1 MIEVAVVMHGV
12 LRRFVPDGGDRMP
25 RRVPEGTTIAE
36 LIEEIDAH
44 HDVWCVALNGT
55 VAKIGARLS
64 DGDTVECFEPLEG
77 G

>member
-1 MIEVAVVMHGV
+1 MIDIVVVMHGV

-25 RRVPEGTTIAE
+25 RRIPEGTTIAE
-36 LIEEIDAH
+36 LIEEIDAQ

-55 VAKIGARLS
+55 VAKLSAPLS
-64 DGDTVECFEPLEG
+64 DGDTVDCFEPLEG